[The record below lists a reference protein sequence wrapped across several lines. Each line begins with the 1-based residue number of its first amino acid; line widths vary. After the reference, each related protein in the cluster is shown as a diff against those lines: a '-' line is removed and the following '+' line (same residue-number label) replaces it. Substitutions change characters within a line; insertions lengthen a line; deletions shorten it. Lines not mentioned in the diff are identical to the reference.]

1 MLIMIFS
8 NNVHNLYFNQIPV
21 LLHYG
26 VDLETYWYNISWLSF
41 AAVSRR
47 IYSLIGYLFYHRDEL
62 RHALFHV
69 YRVNMSGWTILV
81 EESLMCPL
89 EHWSNWLT
97 QGRFKLL
104 TMKERYLTLAIV
116 PMDLFSCQVILK
128 IVLHCLYLFLWRD
141 TQIKI
146 YSVSCQMSCKCD

>member
-41 AAVSRR
+41 AAVSRW
-47 IYSLIGYLFYHRDEL
+47 IYSLIARLPFYQRDEL

-116 PMDLFSCQVILK
+116 P
-128 IVLHCLYLFLWRD
+128 